1 MSSSNHEIAMP
12 EPIPGLKLLSEESK
26 QRIREL
32 MAKYPKARSAI
43 LPALHVVQEQLG
55 WVPEEAQAEVAE
67 MFGMAPAEVRSLVTF
82 YYMYHR
88 KPVGKYVLKVCRSIS
103 CWLRNS
109 DGVEH
114 SLCKHLG
121 VETGEMTSDGMFT
134 VVHGEC
140 LAACVGA
147 PVLQVND
154 RFVENCDP
162 DKMPELIERLRQGDP
177 RYPAAPA
184 SWQRPEGGK
193 A

>member
-1 MSSSNHEIAMP
+1 MSSSNQETTTP
-12 EPIPGLKLLSEESK
+12 PIPGLKLLNEESK
-26 QRIREL
+26 RKIRDL

-55 WVPEEAQAEVAE
+55 WVPEEAQEEVAE
-67 MFGMAPAEVRSLVTF
+67 MFGMPPAEVRSLVTF

-114 SLCKHLG
+114 ALCEHLG
-121 VETGEMTSDGMFT
+121 VETGEMTEDGMFT

-147 PVLQVND
+147 PVIQVND

-162 DKMPELIERLRQGDP
+162 EKVPDLITKLRQGDS
-177 RYPAAPA
+177 RYPAAA
-184 SWQRPEGGK
+184 VSWQRPEEGNH
-193 A
+193 

>member
-1 MSSSNHEIAMP
+1 MSAQKEETSV

-26 QRIREL
+26 QQIREL

-67 MFGMAPAEVRSLVTF
+67 MFGMPPAEVRSLVTF

-109 DGVEH
+109 EGVEH
-114 SLCKHLG
+114 GLCEHLG
-121 VETGEMTSDGMFT
+121 VDVGEMTEDGMFT

-140 LAACVGA
+140 LAACVAA
-147 PVLQVND
+147 PVIQVND
-154 RFVENCDP
+154 RFVENFTP
-162 DKMPELIERLRQGDP
+162 DKVPSLIAKLRAGDSA
-177 RYPAAPA
+177 YPAAPA
-184 SWQRPEGGK
+184 SWQRPEGGRE
-193 A
+193 

>member
-1 MSSSNHEIAMP
+1 MSSSNSDTSTA
-12 EPIPGLKLLSEESK
+12 PIPGLKLLNEESK

-43 LPALHVVQEQLG
+43 LPALHVAQEQLG
-55 WVPEEAQAEVAE
+55 WVPEEAQAELAE
-67 MFGMAPAEVRSLVTF
+67 MFGMPAAEVRSLVTF

-114 SLCKHLG
+114 GLCKHLG
-121 VETGEMTSDGMFT
+121 VEPGEMTEDGMFT

-154 RFVENCDP
+154 RFVENVDP
-162 DKMPELIERLRQGDP
+162 DKVHELIDRLRSGDP
-177 RYPAAPA
+177 AYPAAPM
-184 SWQRPEGGK
+184 SWQRPEGRE
-193 A
+193 

>member
-1 MSSSNHEIAMP
+1 MSSSNSDTSTA
-12 EPIPGLKLLSEESK
+12 PIPGLKLLNDESK

-43 LPALHVVQEQLG
+43 LPALHVAQEQLG
-55 WVPEEAQAEVAE
+55 WVPEEAQAELAE
-67 MFGMAPAEVRSLVTF
+67 MFGMPAAEVRSLVTF

-114 SLCKHLG
+114 GLCKHLG
-121 VETGEMTSDGMFT
+121 VEPGEMTEDGMFT

-154 RFVENCDP
+154 RFVENVDP
-162 DKMPELIERLRQGDP
+162 DKVHELIDRLRNGDP
-177 RYPAAPA
+177 AYPAAPM
-184 SWQRPEGGK
+184 SWQRPEGK
-193 A
+193 E

>member
-1 MSSSNHEIAMP
+1 MSSGKQETLPA
-12 EPIPGLKLLSEESK
+12 PIPGLKLLSEESK
-26 QRIREL
+26 ERIRAL

-67 MFGMAPAEVRSLVTF
+67 MFGMPAAEVRSLVTF

-103 CWLRNS
+103 CWLRGS
-109 DGVEH
+109 EQIEH
-114 SLCKHLG
+114 GLCEELG
-121 VETGEMTSDGMFT
+121 VGLGEMTEDGMFT

-140 LAACVGA
+140 LAGCVCA

-154 RFVENCDP
+154 RFVENATPED
-162 DKMPELIERLRQGDP
+162 MPALIARLRQGDP
-177 RYPAAPA
+177 DYPAAAA
-184 SWQRPEGGK
+184 SWQRPEGESK
-193 A
+193 

>member
-1 MSSSNHEIAMP
+1 MSSSNQDTLPA
-12 EPIPGLKLLSEESK
+12 PIPGLRLLSEESK
-26 QRIREL
+26 QKIRDL

-43 LPALHVVQEQLG
+43 LPALHVAQEQLG
-55 WVPEEAQAEVAE
+55 WVPEEAQEEIAE

-114 SLCKHLG
+114 AFCQQLG
-121 VETGEMTSDGMFT
+121 VETGEMTEDGMFT

-147 PVLQVND
+147 PVVQVND
-154 RFVENCDP
+154 RFVENCTP
-162 DKMPELIERLRQGDP
+162 DKVPDLLARLRNGDAA
-177 RYPAAPA
+177 YPAAA
-184 SWQRPEGGK
+184 TSWQRPEGEE
-193 A
+193 

>member
-1 MSSSNHEIAMP
+1 MSSADEKNTLTTER
-12 EPIPGLKLLSEESK
+12 LLNADSVE
-26 QRIREL
+26 RIKKL

-67 MFGMAPAEVRSLVTF
+67 MFGMPAAEVRSLVTF

-88 KPVGKYVLKVCRSIS
+88 KPVGRYVLKVCRSIS

-109 DGVEH
+109 DGLEH
-114 SLCKHLG
+114 SLCEHLG
-121 VETGEMTSDGMFT
+121 VKPGEMSDDGMFT

-154 RFVENCDP
+154 RFVEQCDP
-162 DKMPELIERLRQGDP
+162 EKVPELIDRLRAGDGA
-177 RYPAAPA
+177 YPAAA
-184 SWQRPEGGK
+184 VSWQRPGDGTK
-193 A
+193 S

>member
-1 MSSSNHEIAMP
+1 MSSVDETITLTNER
-12 EPIPGLKLLSEESK
+12 LLNAESVESIK
-26 QRIREL
+26 KL

-55 WVPEEAQAEVAE
+55 WVPEEAQAEVADL
-67 MFGMAPAEVRSLVTF
+67 FGMPAAEVRSLVTF

-88 KPVGKYVLKVCRSIS
+88 KPVGRYVLKVCRSIS

-109 DGVEH
+109 EGVEH
-114 SLCKHLG
+114 KLCEHLG
-121 VETGEMTSDGMFT
+121 VKPGEMSEDGMFT

-162 DKMPELIERLRQGDP
+162 EKVSDLIDRLRAGDSA
-177 RYPAAPA
+177 YPPAPV
-184 SWQRPEGGK
+184 SWQRSGDGAK
-193 A
+193 S

>member
-1 MSSSNHEIAMP
+1 MSSSHSDTLP
-12 EPIPGLKLLSEESK
+12 TPIPGLKLLNEQSK

-43 LPALHVVQEQLG
+43 LPALHVAQEQLG
-55 WVPEEAQAEVAE
+55 WVPEEAQEEIAE
-67 MFGMAPAEVRSLVTF
+67 MFGMTPAEVRSLVTF

-88 KPVGKYVLKVCRSIS
+88 KPVGKYVVKVCRSIS

-114 SLCKHLG
+114 AFCEHLG
-121 VETGEMTSDGMFT
+121 VGTGEMTEDGMFT

-147 PVLQVND
+147 PVVQIND

-162 DKMPELIERLRQGDP
+162 EKVPDLIARLRAGDG
-177 RYPAAPA
+177 RYPAAPE
-184 SWQRPEGGK
+184 SWQRPEEE
-193 A
+193 

>member
-1 MSSSNHEIAMP
+1 MSSSNSDTSSP
-12 EPIPGLKLLSEESK
+12 PIPGLQLLNEESK

-43 LPALHVVQEQLG
+43 LPALHVAQEQLG
-55 WVPEEAQAEVAE
+55 WVPEEAQAELAE
-67 MFGMAPAEVRSLVTF
+67 MFGMPAAEVRSLVTF

-121 VETGEMTSDGMFT
+121 VETGEMTEDGMFT

-154 RFVENCDP
+154 RFVENVDP
-162 DKMPELIERLRQGDP
+162 DRVHELINRLRGGDP
-177 RYPAAPA
+177 AFPAAPM
-184 SWQRPEGGK
+184 SWQRPEGK
-193 A
+193 E

>member
-1 MSSSNHEIAMP
+1 MSSSNQETTSK
-12 EPIPGLKLLSEESK
+12 PIPGLKLLSEESK
-26 QRIREL
+26 QRIRDL

-55 WVPEEAQAEVAE
+55 WVPEEAQEEVAE
-67 MFGMAPAEVRSLVTF
+67 MFGMPPAEVRSLVTF

-88 KPVGKYVLKVCRSIS
+88 QPVGKYVLKVCRSIS

-109 DGVEH
+109 EGVEH
-114 SLCKHLG
+114 ALCHHLG
-121 VETGEMTSDGMFT
+121 VKPGEMTEDGMFT

-162 DKMPELIERLRQGDP
+162 EKMPELIERLRRGDP
-177 RYPAAPA
+177 RYPAAA
-184 SWQRPEGGK
+184 ESWQRPEEGHS
-193 A
+193 